1 MDTPI
6 AGFNQTR
13 ISETLRPQLA
23 RLSKTMMVYGVG
35 GFLNRFIG
43 FLLLPVFTAYL
54 TPVDYGISSILSWV
68 AFVLTP
74 IFSLGMGAAIA
85 PCYFEGNNPKRK
97 EITVR
102 TAFSLLLI
110 SSGLLAIMGV
120 VLARPISSL
129 AFKTSE
135 YHDLVAL
142 SLLSTSLSILSIPS
156 TLYLQLE
163 ERAKLFV
170 TLTLLVT
177 VGSVASSLL
186 LVVTFG
192 RGIRGWVEAGLIGQA
207 INVILFLL
215 PTIRKVGFRFC
226 FTLSKELL
234 KLSAPLIPS
243 FAFVFILQ
251 HGNRYIIQ
259 WFDGLESLGV
269 YTVGFNLG
277 LAMSL
282 AVSAF
287 QTSWLPFFMSFVEKR
302 EEARLLFGRILTY
315 YVFAFGAVT
324 ILFFIGAKPI
334 VMLLTQPAFHEA
346 YKVVGLS
353 ASAQFL
359 AGLFYV
365 LLPGLYFAKEVG
377 YVGLVQALASMVAL
391 GLNLILVPLC
401 GLLGAAISLALG
413 FLGMVLLT
421 LLWNFKR
428 RAKYLEVQYEWR
440 RVIGFALLYS
450 GYAAIMLLE
459 RNLSWIG
466 EVVYSLIV
474 MMTLPLVLLSL
485 LKPNERRTVMALPS
499 FLYRRSV
506 ISAE

>member
-1 MDTPI
+1 MDSPI
-6 AGFNQTR
+6 SGFNHTGLG
-13 ISETLRPQLA
+13 ETLRPQLA
-23 RLSKTMMVYGVG
+23 RLGKNMLIYGVG
-35 GFLNRFIG
+35 GFLNRFVG
-43 FLLLPVFTAYL
+43 FLLLPIFTAYL
-54 TPVDYGISSILSWV
+54 SPSDYGISSILSWI
-68 AFVLTP
+68 AFLVTP
-74 IFSLGMGAAIA
+74 IFSLGLGAAIA
-85 PCYFEGNNPKRK
+85 PCYFEGNNPERK

-110 SSGLLAIMGV
+110 SSGLLAIIGIGF
-120 VLARPISSL
+120 AKPISSL

-135 YHDLVAL
+135 YHDLVAMT
-142 SLLSTSLSILSIPS
+142 LLSTSLSLLSIPS

-170 TLTLLVT
+170 TLTFLVT
-177 VGSVASSLL
+177 LGSVASSLI
-186 LVVTFG
+186 LVVAFG
-192 RGIRGWVEAGLIGQA
+192 RGIRGWVEAALIGQA

-215 PTIRKVGFRFC
+215 PTIGKVAFRFC
-226 FTLSKELL
+226 FILSRDLL

-243 FAFVFILQ
+243 FAFAFILQ

-287 QTSWLPFFMSFVEKR
+287 QTAWLPFFMSFVEKR

-324 ILFFIGAKPI
+324 ILFFIGAKPM

-346 YKVVGLS
+346 YKVIGLS

-359 AGLFYV
+359 AGMFSV

-377 YVGLVQALASMVAL
+377 YVSLIQAIASLAAL
-391 GLNLILVPLC
+391 GLNLILIPAY

-413 FLGMVLLT
+413 FLGMALLT
-421 LLWNFKR
+421 LLWNFR
-428 RAKYLEVQYEWR
+428 RRSKYLEVQYEWKR
-440 RVIGFALLYS
+440 IVCFALLCG
-450 GYAAIMLLE
+450 GYASIMLLE
-459 RNLSWIG
+459 RDLSWLS
-466 EVVYSLIV
+466 ELLYSMVVLVS
-474 MMTLPLVLLSL
+474 LPLVLFKL
-485 LKPNERRTVMALPS
+485 LHSYERQAIIKLPGW
-499 FLYRRSV
+499 LYRKSPMGV
-506 ISAE
+506 A